1 MPRPLPQGS
10 GGFYNTTP
18 TPLCILTKGA
28 RASELGIAL
37 DRSAGTTPA
46 ICANE
51 AGTAERERETNK
63 RARGRREA
71 ASALARQ
78 IGGSGLGPSQ

>member
-51 AGTAERERETNK
+51 AARPSASVKQTNGPGAAAK
-63 RARGRREA
+63 LPARLRGR
-71 ASALARQ
+71 
-78 IGGSGLGPSQ
+78 